1 MLLFSSLL
9 TACSAPPDAT
19 PPEME
24 ELTWMMLR
32 DLQDDAIVEE
42 TEFLADWIDQEIES
56 PEEGYRVETP
66 ATSYV
71 EDLEFSPNLEL
82 GNMSGGLVIRR
93 VRGSMDAYAAAATED
108 DQSFA
113 DSTYERWDRVIANGE
128 GEAWTGGAD
137 SLVADDAIE
146 KNGGFGIIL
155 PYPMSR
161 EFRRIELER
170 GEVVVNRAVIYEE
183 GWADESNGILGGFTV
198 EVWIPDGDDMIWL
211 NCTWTQVKTILGD
224 NDDFYTNQIIQ
235 GSTDVMIGT
244 ELHVAGEE

>member
-1 MLLFSSLL
+1 VLLLSSLL
-9 TACSAPPDAT
+9 AACSAPPDAP

-32 DLQDDAIVEE
+32 DFDSDAIVEE
-42 TEFLADWIDQEIES
+42 TELLAAWIDREIAS

-66 ATSYV
+66 ATAYV
-71 EDLEFSPNLEL
+71 EDLTFSPNLEL

-93 VRGSMDAYAAAATED
+93 VRGTMAAYAEAATEA

-113 DSTYERWDRVIANGE
+113 DSSYERWDRVIENGE
-128 GEAWTGGAD
+128 GEAWVDGAAT
-137 SLVADDAIE
+137 LTADDAIE

-161 EFRRIELER
+161 EFRRVELER
-170 GEVVVNRAVIYEE
+170 GEVIVNRAVIYDE
-183 GWADESNGILGGFTV
+183 GWADESNGILGGFTI
-198 EVWIPDGDDMIWL
+198 EVLIPDGDDTIWL
-211 NCTWTQVKTILGD
+211 NCTWTQVKTLLGD

>member
-1 MLLFSSLL
+1 VLLLSSLL
-9 TACSAPPDAT
+9 AACSAPPDAP

-32 DLQDDAIVEE
+32 DFDSDAIVEE
-42 TEFLADWIDQEIES
+42 TELLAAWIDREIAS

-66 ATSYV
+66 ATAYV
-71 EDLEFSPNLEL
+71 EDLTFSPNLEL

-93 VRGSMDAYAAAATED
+93 VRGTMAATL
-108 DQSFA
+108 
-113 DSTYERWDRVIANGE
+113 T
-128 GEAWTGGAD
+128 
-137 SLVADDAIE
+137 ADDAIE

-161 EFRRIELER
+161 EFRRVELER
-170 GEVVVNRAVIYEE
+170 GEVIVNRAVIYDE
-183 GWADESNGILGGFTV
+183 GWADESNGILGGFTI
-198 EVWIPDGDDMIWL
+198 EVLIPDGDDTIWL
-211 NCTWTQVKTILGD
+211 NCTWTQVKTLLGD